1 VSSYFDDFKQ
11 IKIFQLIIL
20 AGGAGAIYF
29 LPYMRTSYYD
39 VMIQSLKLNNT
50 QLGQISSMYGLFT
63 MICYFPGG
71 WLADRVS
78 TRNMLSFSFTATGL
92 GGFYYA
98 TMPGYTELLMLHVFF
113 GITTTLT
120 FWAALI
126 KAARL
131 CGPKEVQGRV
141 YGLLEGVRRLLSTA
155 IGFGGVWALSL
166 AVGDVAGF
174 QNALYFYSVVLI
186 LFGILAW
193 FFLPKGHSGSKADEK
208 INFSALTIAAKSP
221 TVWFLG
227 FIIFFSYTS
236 YSLADYLTPYSTNI
250 CGLSV
255 AAGATFSMVRTYA
268 IGPFGAFFGGAAADK
283 FTTSNTMIGAFL
295 VAIIC
300 NLAYIFFPGSPA
312 LLTFVVTNMVVMM
325 TAHFALRGIYYA
337 LFEEGA
343 LPVTATGI
351 ATGIVATVGYAPDAF
366 IWTIAGNILDKD
378 PGQGGY
384 NVIFWMAV
392 GSSIAGLVCTVLFRQ
407 LVIKKRERKQGI
419 ENAQPQAQ

>member
-1 VSSYFDDFKQ
+1 MPNFLNGFKQ
-11 IKIFQLIIL
+11 IKIFQLFIL

-29 LPYMRTSYYD
+29 LPYMRSSYYD
-39 VMIQSLKLNNT
+39 VMIEGLKLTNT
-50 QLGQISSMYGLFT
+50 QLGKISSMYGLFT
-63 MICYFPGG
+63 ILCYFPGG

-78 TRNMLSFSFTATGL
+78 TRSMLSFSFIATGL

-98 TMPGYTELLMLHVFF
+98 TMPGYSALLMLHVFF
-113 GITTTLT
+113 GVTTTLT

-131 CGPKEVQGRV
+131 CGSKEVQGRV
-141 YGLLEGVRRLLSTA
+141 YGLLEGTRRLLSTA

-166 AVGDVAGF
+166 AAGDSVEGF
-174 QNALYFYSVVLI
+174 RNALYFYSVVLI
-186 LFGILAW
+186 GFGVLAW
-193 FFLPKGHSGSKADEK
+193 FFLPKSQGEGEENEK
-208 INFSALTIAAKSP
+208 INFSALSIAAKSP

-227 FIIFFSYTS
+227 LIIFFSYTS
-236 YSLADYLTPYSTNI
+236 YSLADYLTPYTTNI

-268 IGPFGAFFGGAAADK
+268 IGPFGAFFGGVSADK
-283 FTTSNTMIGAFL
+283 FTTSNTMIAAFL
-295 VAIIC
+295 MAIVC

-337 LFEEGA
+337 LFEEGE

-366 IWTIAGNILDKD
+366 IWTVAGNILDKN
-378 PGQGGY
+378 PGQAGY
-384 NVIFWMAV
+384 NTIFWMAV
-392 GSSIAGLVCTVLFRQ
+392 GSSICGLICTLMFRSV
-407 LVIKKRERKQGI
+407 VIKKKN
-419 ENAQPQAQ
+419 NAGLSPASQA

>member
-1 VSSYFDDFKQ
+1 MPKFLNDFKQ
-11 IKIFQLIIL
+11 IKIFQLFIL

-29 LPYMRTSYYD
+29 LPYMRSSYYD
-39 VMIQSLKLNNT
+39 VMIEGLKLTNT

-63 MICYFPGG
+63 ILCYFPGG

-78 TRNMLSFSFTATGL
+78 TRTMLSFSFIATGL

-98 TMPGYTELLMLHVFF
+98 TLPGYTALLILHVFF
-113 GITTTLT
+113 GLTTTLT

-126 KAARL
+126 KAARM
-131 CGPKEVQGRV
+131 CGPKDVQGRV
-141 YGLLEGVRRLLSTA
+141 YGLLEGVRRLLSTF

-166 AVGDVAGF
+166 AAGNVAGF
-174 QNALYFYSVVLI
+174 KNALFFYSVVLI
-186 LFGILAW
+186 IFGLLAW
-193 FFLPKGHSGSKADEK
+193 FFLSSGQEEGEESEK
-208 INFSALTIAAKSP
+208 INFSALSIAAKSP

-227 FIIFFSYTS
+227 LIIFFSYTS

-255 AAGATFSMVRTYA
+255 AAGATFSMIRTYA
-268 IGPFGAFFGGAAADK
+268 IGPFGAFFGGMAADR
-283 FTTSNTMIGAFL
+283 FTTSNTMIAAFL
-295 VAIIC
+295 LAITC

-312 LLTFVVTNMVVMM
+312 LLTFVITNMVIMM

-337 LFEEGA
+337 LFEEGQ

-366 IWTIAGNILDKD
+366 IWTVAGNVLDKN
-378 PGQGGY
+378 PGQAGY
-384 NVIFWMAV
+384 TIIFWMAV
-392 GSSIAGLVCTVLFRQ
+392 ASSVGGLICTLLFRTM
-407 LVIKKRERKQGI
+407 INKKKRAADQLRGTSLQT
-419 ENAQPQAQ
+419 Q

>member
-1 VSSYFDDFKQ
+1 MPKFLNDFKQ
-11 IKIFQLIIL
+11 IKIFQLFIL

-29 LPYMRTSYYD
+29 LPYMRSSYYD
-39 VMIQSLKLNNT
+39 VMIEGLKLTNT

-63 MICYFPGG
+63 ILCYFPGG

-78 TRNMLSFSFTATGL
+78 TRTMLSFSFIATGL

-98 TMPGYTELLMLHVFF
+98 TLPGYTALLILHVFF
-113 GITTTLT
+113 GLTTTLT

-126 KAARL
+126 KAARM
-131 CGPKEVQGRV
+131 CGPKDVQGRV
-141 YGLLEGVRRLLSTA
+141 YGLLEGVRRLLSTF

-166 AVGDVAGF
+166 AAGNVAGF
-174 QNALYFYSVVLI
+174 KNALVFYSVVLI
-186 LFGILAW
+186 IFGLLAW
-193 FFLPKGHSGSKADEK
+193 FFLSSGQEEGEESEK
-208 INFSALTIAAKSP
+208 INFSALSIAAKSP

-227 FIIFFSYTS
+227 LIIFFSYTS

-255 AAGATFSMVRTYA
+255 AAGATFSMIRTYA
-268 IGPFGAFFGGAAADK
+268 IGPFGAFFGGMAADR
-283 FTTSNTMIGAFL
+283 FTTSNTMIAAFL
-295 VAIIC
+295 LAITC

-312 LLTFVVTNMVVMM
+312 LLTFVITNMVIMM

-337 LFEEGA
+337 LFEEGQ

-366 IWTIAGNILDKD
+366 IWTVAGNVLDKN
-378 PGQGGY
+378 PGQAGY
-384 NVIFWMAV
+384 TIIFWMAV
-392 GSSIAGLVCTVLFRQ
+392 ASSVGGLICTLLFRTM
-407 LVIKKRERKQGI
+407 INKKKRAADQLRGTSLQT
-419 ENAQPQAQ
+419 Q

>member
-1 VSSYFDDFKQ
+1 MQNFFKDFKE
-11 IKIFQLIIL
+11 IKVFQLLIL

-29 LPYMRTSYYD
+29 LPYLRSSYYD
-39 VMIQSLKLNNT
+39 VMIEGLKLTNT

-63 MICYFPGG
+63 MLCYFPGG

-78 TRNMLSFSFTATGL
+78 TRTMLSFSFVSTGL
-92 GGFYYA
+92 GGLYYA
-98 TMPGYTELLMLHVFF
+98 TLPPYNMLLALHVFF

-166 AVGDVAGF
+166 AADHINGF
-174 QNALYFYSVVLI
+174 QNVVYFYSAVLI
-186 LFGILAW
+186 GFGVLAW
-193 FFLPKGHSGSKADEK
+193 LFLPKGGEESEESEK
-208 INFSALTIAAKSP
+208 INFSALSIAAKSP

-227 FIIFFSYTS
+227 LIIFFSYTA

-268 IGPFGAFFGGAAADK
+268 IGPFGAFFGGMAADR
-283 FTTSNTMIGAFL
+283 FTTSNTMIVAFL
-295 VAIIC
+295 AAIGC
-300 NLAYIFFPGSPA
+300 NLLYILFPGSPA
-312 LLTFVVTNMVVMM
+312 LLTFVVANMVIMM

-337 LFEEGA
+337 LFEEGQ

-351 ATGIVATVGYAPDAF
+351 ATGIVATIGYAPDAF
-366 IWTIAGNILDKD
+366 IWTIAGNVLDKN
-378 PGQGGY
+378 PGQAGY
-384 NVIFWMAV
+384 NIIFWMAV
-392 GSSIAGLVCTVLFRQ
+392 ASAAGGLICTLLFRQ
-407 LVIKKRERKQGI
+407 IVIKKR
-419 ENAQPQAQ
+419 QAAHS